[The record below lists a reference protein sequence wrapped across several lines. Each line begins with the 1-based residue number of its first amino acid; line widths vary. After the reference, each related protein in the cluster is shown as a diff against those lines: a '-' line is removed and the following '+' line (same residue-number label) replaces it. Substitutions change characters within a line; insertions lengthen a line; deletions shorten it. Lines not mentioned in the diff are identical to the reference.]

1 MIDIVL
7 ALLIIQGGIGAFD
20 VLYNHEWDAK
30 LPSQPSAKLE
40 LKIHSIR
47 AVLYTVV
54 FAGIAWFE
62 WHGIWVFVFGGLLFI
77 EILLTLWDFVVED
90 KTRRLSAGERIVH
103 TVLAMNGGAY
113 VGFLVYIF
121 VTDWISLPTDLQPVS
136 YGWISWI
143 LTAYAIG
150 VFLSGIRDGIAS
162 KQQIS
167 NEHPAS
173 LKLR

>member
-1 MIDIVL
+1 MIDIVIT
-7 ALLIIQGGIGAFD
+7 LLIIQGAIGAFD
-20 VLYNHEWDAK
+20 VLYNHEWDAR

-47 AVLYTVV
+47 AVLYAIV

-62 WHGIWVFVFGGLLFI
+62 FHGAWVFALGGLLLI

-90 KTRRLSAGERIVH
+90 KTRKLSPGERIIH

-121 VTDWISLPTDLQPVS
+121 VTNWINLPTALHLIS
-136 YGWISWI
+136 YGWASWV

-162 KQQIS
+162 IRLTLFK
-167 NEHPAS
+167 
-173 LKLR
+173 